1 VRVGISAGLVHKYS
15 GPPVAAG
22 VSVLTVQNFLALMVT

>member
-1 VRVGISAGLVHKYS
+1 VRVGILAGFVHEYS

-22 VSVLTVQNFLALMVT
+22 ASVVTVQNFLALMVT

>member
-1 VRVGISAGLVHKYS
+1 MRIGIFAGLIHEYS

-22 VSVLTVQNFLALMVT
+22 ASVLTIQNFLALRVT